1 MNPNLDEELE
11 WLRTFLAGYQ
21 KNVESR
27 LKKRPPHPAD
37 SIVSSFIMG
46 VFLLLIPSC
55 TATAGITQGNID
67 GRLFWVIVFGI
78 SIILSFFMCIKIY
91 TKQIK
96 EYNEWT
102 PEKGIEAF
110 ESTKEPIQYF
120 IIESLNTLDDLDRQM
135 QAVDSVNKLQKLYN
149 LYVILH
155 DKLRML
161 YPDVINDSI
170 RRREVETLLRCI
182 ESRLLTIREIVINNT

>member
-21 KNVESR
+21 KKVESS
-27 LKKRPPHPAD
+27 KKRPPHPGD
-37 SIVSSFIMG
+37 SIIPSFIMG
-46 VFLLLIPSC
+46 LFLLFIPSC
-55 TATAGITQGNID
+55 TATAVITQGNID
-67 GRLFWVIVFGI
+67 GRLFWLIVFGI
-78 SIILSFFMCIKIY
+78 PIILSFFLAYSGY
-91 TKQIK
+91 TKQIR

-110 ESTKEPIQYF
+110 ESRKEPIQYF
-120 IIESLNTLDDLDRQM
+120 IIESLNTLDDLDSRI
-135 QAVDSVNKLQKLYN
+135 QAVDSVNKIQKLYN
-149 LYVILH
+149 LYVILY

-161 YPDVINDSI
+161 YPNVINDSI
-170 RRREVETLLRCI
+170 RKREVETLLKCI

>member
-1 MNPNLDEELE
+1 MNPNLDAELE
-11 WLRTFLAGYQ
+11 WLRKFLADYQ
-21 KNVESR
+21 KIVESR
-27 LKKRPPHPAD
+27 LKKRPPQPPT
-37 SIVSSFIMG
+37 SIIPSFIMG
-46 VFLLLIPSC
+46 LFLLFIPSC
-55 TATAGITQGNID
+55 TATALITQGKID
-67 GRLFWVIVFGI
+67 SRLFWLIVFAI
-78 SIILSFFMCIKIY
+78 ASILSFFISYSDY
-91 TKQIK
+91 TKQIR

-102 PEKGIEAF
+102 PEKAIEAF
-110 ESTKEPIQYF
+110 ESGKEPIQYF
-120 IIESLNTLDDLDRQM
+120 IIESLNTFDDLDRQM
-135 QAVDSVNKLQKLYN
+135 KAADSVKELQKLYN